1 MFYDQKVGLEIPLPS
16 VISPRPAPSKPAP
29 SKPAVLPA
37 GHTGT
42 HTQAVPAEPDTARGF
57 ARPASP
63 VDALELADRPA
74 SRKRSMVVG
83 ALISGDL

>member
-16 VISPRPAPSKPAP
+16 VISPRPAPSKPA
-29 SKPAVLPA
+29 VLPA

-42 HTQAVPAEPDTARGF
+42 HTQAVPAEPETARGF

-74 SRKRSMVVG
+74 SRIRSMDMVVG
-83 ALISGDL
+83 ALVSGDL